1 LLAVAD
7 RAPGL
12 VRWQLD
18 RERARLAVS
27 RGDTAGAARA
37 LSRALDGCAGD
48 LDTFILAADTV
59 SADAKQGAL
68 AGKLKALMARL
79 RGRPE
84 SEIIA
89 GKLDLAAGTRP
100 RQEDAAQHYNAA
112 RDALIKEN
120 ATPRRRA
127 QADYGLAAVAYDRG
141 DDPTAVNMLALVMI
155 EDPSIYAAYLFAA
168 EIAKP
173 KNPRKALELAQQA
186 TAFNPD
192 SIDAW
197 KQVATLAAQL
207 ANRKVLNEAIIRVG
221 DLAPGSETLR
231 QVQKLR

>member
-1 LLAVAD
+1 
-7 RAPGL
+7 
-12 VRWQLD
+12 
-18 RERARLAVS
+18 
-27 RGDTAGAARA
+27 
-37 LSRALDGCAGD
+37 
-48 LDTFILAADTV
+48 
-59 SADAKQGAL
+59 
-68 AGKLKALMARL
+68 
-79 RGRPE
+79 
-84 SEIIA
+84 
-89 GKLDLAAGTRP
+89 
-100 RQEDAAQHYNAA
+100 
-112 RDALIKEN
+112 
-120 ATPRRRA
+120 
-127 QADYGLAAVAYDRG
+127 
-141 DDPTAVNMLALVMI
+141 MI